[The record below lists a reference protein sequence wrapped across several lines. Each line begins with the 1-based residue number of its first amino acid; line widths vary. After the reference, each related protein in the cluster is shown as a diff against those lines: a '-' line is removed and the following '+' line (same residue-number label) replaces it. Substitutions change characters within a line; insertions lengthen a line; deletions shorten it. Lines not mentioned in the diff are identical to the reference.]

1 MSVLTIYCETNV
13 NTLLIRYINSN
24 TIKICNGIKY
34 KKIKFLFVKRTNKLI
49 SIVDKYNFHVLLIFA
64 TLKTIIYT
72 KTKYGNVKFSIS

>member
-1 MSVLTIYCETNV
+1 MLTIYCETNV
-13 NTLLIRYINSN
+13 NTLLIKYINFN

-49 SIVDKYNFHVLLIFA
+49 SNKYNFHVLLIFA
-64 TLKTIIYT
+64 ILKTIIYT